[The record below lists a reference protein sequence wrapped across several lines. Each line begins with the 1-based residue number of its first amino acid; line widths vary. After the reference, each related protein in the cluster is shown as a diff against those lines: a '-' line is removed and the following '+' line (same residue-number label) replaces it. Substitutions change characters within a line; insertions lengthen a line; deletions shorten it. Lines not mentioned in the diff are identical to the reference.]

1 MVELSCVFGPC
12 LEAFSKDPL
21 GLLLLGVFGS
31 IAVLSAYTIITRESI
46 RSKIKWSYP
55 LLFSVLFVLTYF
67 TFTMSCHASAPFC
80 SDHALLYSVPA
91 AFLGSL
97 LFGYVILPSIYLA
110 WARGRLAKSLA
121 AYLPESVPVYVS
133 DSGKPFA
140 YSYGGFR
147 RWIVVSQGMLE
158 ILTKK
163 ELQAVLLHEYGHIA
177 GNTSIYKASRWVY
190 SKIPLLHAVV
200 DGKLLEDE
208 EELRADRF
216 AVEAQGTAKHLNS
229 AKRKLKHYFGC

>member
-1 MVELSCVFGPC
+1 MVELSCVLGPC

-21 GLLLLGVFGS
+21 GFLLLGVFGS
-31 IAVLSAYTIITRESI
+31 IAALSAYMIMTKGSMRSRI
-46 RSKIKWSYP
+46 RWSYP
-55 LLFSVLFVLTYF
+55 LVFSVLFALAYF
-67 TFTMSCHASAPFC
+67 AFTMSCHASAPFC

-110 WARGRLAKSLA
+110 WARGRLEKSLA

-163 ELQAVLLHEYGHIA
+163 ELQAVLLHEYAHIT
-177 GNTSIYKASRWVY
+177 GNSSLYNVSRWVY
-190 SKIPLLHAVV
+190 SKVPMLHAFI
-200 DGKLLEDE
+200 DGKRHEGE
-208 EELRADRF
+208 EENRAD
-216 AVEAQGTAKHLNS
+216 AVAARLQGTPKHLNS

>member
-21 GLLLLGVFGS
+21 GFLLLVVFGS
-31 IAVLSAYTIITRESI
+31 IAALSTYVIITRESI
-46 RSKIKWSYP
+46 RSRIRWSYP
-55 LLFSVLFVLTYF
+55 LVFSILFVLTYF

-80 SDHALLYSVPA
+80 GDHAALYSVPA

-97 LFGYVILPSIYLA
+97 LFGYIILPRIYLA
-110 WARGRLAKSLA
+110 WARGRLEKSLMEL
-121 AYLPESVPVYVS
+121 LPERVPVYLA

-147 RWIVVSQGMLE
+147 RWIVISQGMLE

-163 ELQAVLLHEYGHIA
+163 ELQAVLLHEYAHIT
-177 GNTSIYKASRWVY
+177 GNSSLYNVSRWVY
-190 SKIPLLHAVV
+190 SKVPMLHAFI
-200 DGKLLEDE
+200 DGKRHEGE
-208 EELRADRF
+208 EESRAD
-216 AVEAQGTAKHLNS
+216 AVAIKLQGTAKHLNS
-229 AKRKLKHYFGC
+229 AKHKLKHYFGC